1 MERETLRFLEK
12 ECPFEP
18 GDSVLD
24 CLKAAGLAVAS
35 SCYAGSCGA
44 CVLRAVNGTVSSRAQ
59 SPLHSGAR
67 AAGEFLSCV
76 CPARADLHV
85 EPVDRV
91 ESVGGRID
99 SVQRVDNSSVRVL
112 VRIERPLEYR
122 AGQVVHLVRPSD
134 GMSSPCAIA
143 SLPGEP
149 LLELYLVEHHRSA
162 PYPWFAE
169 AAGKD
174 VIVRGP
180 SGHFFYMND
189 PREPLVLL
197 GSGVAIAPVLGV
209 VRAAVRRK
217 HRAPIVCVQLAERPD
232 HHFRGCF
239 ERQAALAVCSMRW
252 TEIIVDSDDS
262 GRVERALGGVPHS
275 LSGARVYLA
284 GESLLLRKLRLRV
297 FGRGADP
304 DRIHRFALVRP
315 HLAKARGKKVGVV
328 TKRVLAP

>member
-1 MERETLRFLEK
+1 MECETLRFLEK
-12 ECPFEP
+12 DCPFEP

-24 CLKAAGLAVAS
+24 CLTAAGLAVAS

-44 CVLRAVNGTVSSRAQ
+44 CVLRAVNGTVSPRAQ
-59 SPLHSGAR
+59 SRLHSGAR

-99 SVQRVDNSSVRVL
+99 SVQRVDDSIVRVL
-112 VRIERPLEYR
+112 VRIERPLKYR

-134 GMSSPCAIA
+134 GMSSPCAIT
-143 SLPGEP
+143 SLPDEP
-149 LLELYLVEHHRSA
+149 RLELYLVERHRGA
-162 PYPWFAE
+162 LCPWFEE
-169 AAGKD
+169 ATGKD
-174 VIVRGP
+174 VVVRGP

-189 PREPLVLL
+189 PREPLVLI

-209 VRAAVRRK
+209 LRTAIGSG
-217 HRAPIVCVQLAERPD
+217 HCAPIVCIRLAERSD
-232 HHFRGCF
+232 HHFRRCL
-239 ERQAALAVCSMRW
+239 ERQAAMAVGRMRW
-252 TEIIVDSDDS
+252 NEVVVDSDDS
-262 GRVERALGGVPHS
+262 GRVERALGSIPRC

-284 GESLLLRKLRLRV
+284 GESMLLRKLRLRV

-304 DRIHRFALVRP
+304 DRIHRFALMGS
-315 HLAKARGKKVGVV
+315 HLAKARGKKEGVA
-328 TKRVLAP
+328 TKRELTP